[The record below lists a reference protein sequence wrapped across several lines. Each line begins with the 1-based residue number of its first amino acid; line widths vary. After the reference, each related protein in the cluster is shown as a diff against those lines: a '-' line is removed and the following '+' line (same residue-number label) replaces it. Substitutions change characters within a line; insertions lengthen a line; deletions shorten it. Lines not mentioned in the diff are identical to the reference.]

1 MFSFLMGPRYVV
13 VRRDEREKFPVLQ
26 AATGAHARSPVGLS
40 ESVGA
45 LSGGIVEV
53 RKISRGH
60 GGIGG
65 GEGVERERETGFA
78 GYGGHDG
85 TEIWRGRIITS
96 RNRPVIL
103 HVLIESNS

>member
-1 MFSFLMGPRYVV
+1 MP
-13 VRRDEREKFPVLQ
+13 Q
-26 AATGAHARSPVGLS
+26 AAPGAHTRSPVGLR
-40 ESVGA
+40 ERVDALGGEVVG
-45 LSGGIVEV
+45 V